1 MSSYEEWCR
10 EQKRSEEGAG
20 GSGEGGARG
29 GQGDSPAHTPRRVL
43 AKLNSLKVG
52 AFKSVS
58 LQEVMDWVYYVY
70 FYCNASFRLGVKL
83 NLREYFSCPLERLL
97 KKNTLSVWQFWAF
110 VLGFASIKEIYFL
123 IPNIYMGALFI
134 AVSSAYCGGKGI
146 HIYFT
151 FYPIF

>member
-1 MSSYEEWCR
+1 MPSYEEWCR

-58 LQEVMDWVYYVY
+58 LQEVRDSTIISNIVSAYYVIS
-70 FYCNASFRLGVKL
+70 CNHASFRMGVQKS
-83 NLREYFSCPLERLL
+83 NA
-97 KKNTLSVWQFWAF
+97 K
-110 VLGFASIKEIYFL
+110 
-123 IPNIYMGALFI
+123 
-134 AVSSAYCGGKGI
+134 
-146 HIYFT
+146 
-151 FYPIF
+151 